1 MGKISVPCVLML
13 NKIEDGRRA
22 QVKKHFAR
30 YIACDAFLAGIVRLP
45 DMAKGVISWHADV
58 ELNGHRTRGQVVLD
72 HLLSNKPNVNL
83 INDFD
88 SEMFKEILVNAVY
101 TMQGDYYFLCSKMS
115 ILTTICIKLYIMES
129 NFLI

>member
-1 MGKISVPCVLML
+1 MGKISAPCVLML

-22 QVKKHFAR
+22 RAKKHFAR

-45 DMAKGVISWHADV
+45 DMAKAVISWHADV
-58 ELNGHRTRGQVVLD
+58 ELSGHKTRGQVVLD

-88 SEMFKEILVNAVY
+88 SEMFKEVLVNAVY
-101 TMQGDYYFLCSKMS
+101 TIQGDYFLRSKML
-115 ILTTICIKLYIMES
+115 ILATICIRPNIIEFI
-129 NFLI
+129 FLI

>member
-1 MGKISVPCVLML
+1 MGKIPVPCMLML

-22 QVKKHFAR
+22 RAKKHFAR

-45 DMAKGVISWHADV
+45 DMAKEVILWHVDV
-58 ELNGHRTRGQVVLD
+58 ELSGRRTRGQVVLD

-88 SEMFKEILVNAVY
+88 SEMFKEMLVNAVY
-101 TMQGDYYFLCSKMS
+101 TIQGYY
-115 ILTTICIKLYIMES
+115 T
-129 NFLI
+129 